1 MLSLDIQ
8 GLLAGN
14 YRANPQTRKVA
25 DLETNKV
32 RITSSYREQFSR
44 PDTSRFSKEQL
55 EHLYKLLH
63 QTRSSQTLIPTSSHA
78 KKGSPLSAL
87 TPLKHSIPWIID
99 SGASDHMTDLSQL
112 FTSHTPCLDH
122 LKVRITD
129 GCLSPVAGRCP

>member
-1 MLSLDIQ
+1 MQCAICSRKRSETWNTCESDTDSYKLGQCLVLSLDIQ

-14 YRANPQTRKVA
+14 YMANPQTRKVA

-99 SGASDHMTDLSQL
+99 SV
-112 FTSHTPCLDH
+112 H
-122 LKVRITD
+122 LIT
-129 GCLSPVAGRCP
+129 